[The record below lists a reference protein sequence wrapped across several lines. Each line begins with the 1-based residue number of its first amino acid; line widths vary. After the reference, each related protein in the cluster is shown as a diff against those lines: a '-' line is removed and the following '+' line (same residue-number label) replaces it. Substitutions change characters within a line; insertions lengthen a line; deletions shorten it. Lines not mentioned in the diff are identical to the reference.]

1 MADGEGR
8 DVRRLMPGVLAILAL
23 GVLLWLG
30 SRETGL
36 AARLLPGRSTTTL
49 DHAVVVERTRA
60 VARLVTS
67 ETTLRD
73 VVVYENRLL
82 GSTKRSLVVVTG
94 KVLAGFDL
102 DRGTE
107 VQVDHDAKVVRVV
120 LPPAAVLAVEVT
132 DLKTYDE
139 QRGLWNPFRPADR
152 DAIFRQARAQLV
164 RSAGEVEL
172 AKHTEESARELL
184 QALVSVDG
192 YTTEVSF
199 ADQPRRPDAFLRPP
213 APGPSPRP
221 AQVRAPAPPRSP

>member
-1 MADGEGR
+1 MAGE
-8 DVRRLMPGVLAILAL
+8 DESVLRRLAPGLLAIVAL

-30 SRETGL
+30 SRDTNL
-36 AARLLPGRSTTTL
+36 SDRLRGRGTTTV

-73 VVVYENRLL
+73 VVVYENQLL

-94 KVLAGFDL
+94 KVLSGFDL

-107 VQVDHDAKVVRVV
+107 VRVDHEAKVVHVV
-120 LPPAAVLAVEVT
+120 LPPAAVLGVEVT
-132 DLKTYDE
+132 DLRTYDE
-139 QRGLWNPFRPADR
+139 RRGLWNPFRPADR
-152 DAIFRQARAQLV
+152 DAIFRLAREQLV

-172 AKHTEESARELL
+172 AKHTEESARRLL
-184 QALVSVDG
+184 EALVSADG

-199 ADQPRRPDAFLRPP
+199 ADDSYSGAGAREEELRE
-213 APGPSPRP
+213 
-221 AQVRAPAPPRSP
+221 

>member
-1 MADGEGR
+1 MPADGDREP
-8 DVRRLMPGVLAILAL
+8 RRLAPALLVLAAL

-30 SRETGL
+30 SRATNL
-36 AARLLPGRSTTTL
+36 TDRFPGPGTTTI
-49 DHAVVVERTRA
+49 DHGVVVERTRA

-94 KVLAGFDL
+94 KVLSGFDL

-107 VQVDHDAKVVRVV
+107 VRVDHDAKVVHVV
-120 LPPAAVLAVEVT
+120 LPPAAVLGVEVT
-132 DLKTYDE
+132 DLRTYDE

-152 DAIFRQARAQLV
+152 DSIFRLAREQLV

-172 AKHTEESARELL
+172 AKHTEESARRLL
-184 QALVSVDG
+184 EALVSAEG
-192 YTTEVSF
+192 YTTEVTFADDSF
-199 ADQPRRPDAFLRPP
+199 AGAAAGEGGERE
-213 APGPSPRP
+213 
-221 AQVRAPAPPRSP
+221 